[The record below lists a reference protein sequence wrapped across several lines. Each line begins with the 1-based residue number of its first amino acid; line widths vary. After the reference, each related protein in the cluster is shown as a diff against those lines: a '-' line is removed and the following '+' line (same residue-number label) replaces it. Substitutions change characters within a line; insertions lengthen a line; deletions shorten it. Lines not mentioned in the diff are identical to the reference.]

1 MLEAIMPRASYEK
14 IRDNEVVDLD
24 LSLVRWDNEKLKD
37 FFLSILPANNSIKKL
52 DLRHGALNDDHFAI
66 MLEGIRKRN
75 IKLDRL
81 NLDHNKFTGE
91 SYDNFLQLIESG
103 LVGAIYFY
111 DYNNVFTD
119 EQKNNLQ
126 SVSESD
132 HLNVRLSFVNAL
144 DRPASPS
151 FFQDERIIALNQKLE
166 ERKDFSNHTEN
177 DPPKFT

>member
-1 MLEAIMPRASYEK
+1 
-14 IRDNEVVDLD
+14 
-24 LSLVRWDNEKLKD
+24 
-37 FFLSILPANNSIKKL
+37 
-52 DLRHGALNDDHFAI
+52 